1 MWTALRTDLREFVS
15 TVAEESTNAL
25 TALDSTLVV
34 RNKEN
39 NDENNETGEVILHED
54 GEVSYVPS
62 SSNVEI
68 DESKNEEEKER
79 LFNLEKDMKTY
90 TEKLTEEEK
99 NFDLN
104 EVSSIDTEYILKTRS
119 HLKDIYDLLINSEN
133 EGGEE
138 TGEDLVTE
146 EEFWLRYYARCY
158 RYYTIEEDQNDEDEE
173 SPGNRVISGIFKL
186 MEGAARQLDAATD
199 SQRPPFV
206 LNTAVDDE
214 DDEEELAWDDD
225 DEDDEEEEKEGGEHQ
240 NLIDTQKQME
250 QEIEQKYDEKCTQ
263 LEEERDALHQTV
275 ELQREEIADLNL
287 LISQLKEKI
296 KMQDLSL
303 KEFNIGSKLLQK
315 PQEEQ
320 SSTSEAEEKPN
331 LVQEPDHDPCKSSET
346 VHNSST
352 STTPMV
358 PEESGKIEV
367 VDDWGDDED
376 AWGN

>member
-1 MWTALRTDLREFVS
+1 MWSALRTDLREFVS

-39 NDENNETGEVILHED
+39 NETGEVILHED
-54 GEVSYVPS
+54 GEISYDPS
-62 SSNVEI
+62 SSNMEIVE
-68 DESKNEEEKER
+68 SRNEEEKER
-79 LFNLEKDMKTY
+79 LLNLEKDMKTY
-90 TEKLTEEEK
+90 TEELTEEEK

-104 EVSSIDTEYILKTRS
+104 EVSSIDTEYILKNKS
-119 HLKDIYDLLINSEN
+119 HVKDIYDLLINSEN
-133 EGGEE
+133 EGNEE

-158 RYYTIEEDQNDEDEE
+158 QYYKIEEDQNDDDEE

-206 LNTAVDDE
+206 LNTAVDDD
-214 DDEEELAWDDD
+214 DDEEELAWDDDD
-225 DEDDEEEEKEGGEHQ
+225 DEDDEEEEKEGEEHQ
-240 NLIDTQKQME
+240 NLVDTQKQME
-250 QEIEQKYDEKCTQ
+250 QEIEQKYNEKCTQ

-296 KMQDLSL
+296 KIQDLSL
-303 KEFNIGSKLLQK
+303 KEYNIGLK

-320 SSTSEAEEKPN
+320 SFTSETEEKSKI
-331 LVQEPDHDPCKSSET
+331 VQEPVDEPTSET
-346 VHNSST
+346 MNNSST

-358 PEESGKIEV
+358 QEESGEIDVE
-367 VDDWGDDED
+367 DDWGDED
-376 AWGN
+376 AW